1 MYSINL
7 LNKSPIVISK
17 HMMMIYLLKNRS
29 PLYLIGWWW
38 YLFLTIFQQNF
49 QPSLMLLQQG
59 SLKQPVFIIG
69 HDRGG
74 K

>member
-1 MYSINL
+1 
-7 LNKSPIVISK
+7 
-17 HMMMIYLLKNRS
+17 MMIYLLKNRS